1 MAEVKKHLDQ
11 EARFKQLV
19 LWIQDGCSGLPD
31 HVDASVMWANEE
43 IETLRGALVR
53 ILAERA
59 EMIAEIRRLK

>member
-11 EARFKQLV
+11 EAGFKQLV
-19 LWIQDGCSGLPD
+19 LWVQDGSGLPD
-31 HVDASVMWANEE
+31 HVDQGIMWANEE